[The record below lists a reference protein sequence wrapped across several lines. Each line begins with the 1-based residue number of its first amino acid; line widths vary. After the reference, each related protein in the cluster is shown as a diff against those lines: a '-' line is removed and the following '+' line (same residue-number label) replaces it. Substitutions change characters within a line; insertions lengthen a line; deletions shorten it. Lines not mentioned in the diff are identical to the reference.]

1 MLVGHSRLLL
11 WFSVCKPSH
20 HLSHETLIDDD
31 AFVRIAIWN
40 HKRFV
45 TFLAVGV
52 WLVGFAL
59 NVYSTF
65 LFPGNAHLIL
75 ISRACMFVGL
85 TTVCYSRVLVLD
97 LLDLHAHEKDGS
109 II

>member
-20 HLSHETLIDDD
+20 HLLHETPIHHD

-52 WLVGFAL
+52 WLIGLAL
-59 NVYSTF
+59 NIYSTF
-65 LFPGNAHLIL
+65 LFPGHARCDLN
-75 ISRACMFVGL
+75 SCACMFVGL
-85 TTVCYSRVLVLD
+85 TTVCYTRVLILD
-97 LLDLHAHEKDGS
+97 LLGSHVHKKDGR